1 MLDKVVE
8 WHKKARPTPDD
19 AAFNVQ
25 LGWHLEEVVEMLVV
39 LAEKKKNR
47 TCSDTAFLLDDCT
60 SYVGRLASRLKRGVA
75 TLVVADR
82 KDFLDSL
89 ADQVVTAAG
98 VAHCAGMDI
107 EGALDRVNASNWS
120 KFDENGE
127 PIFDDNGKIKKG
139 PQYAAPNLDGLF

>member
-25 LGWHLEEVVEMLVV
+25 LGCHLEEVVEMLVV
-39 LAEKKKNR
+39 LSADEKNR

-75 TLVVADR
+75 TLSTTISKVSGAG
-82 KDFLDSL
+82 
-89 ADQVVTAAG
+89 TASAG
-98 VAHCAGMDI
+98 LPGWQA
-107 EGALDRVNASNWS
+107 
-120 KFDENGE
+120 NGE
-127 PIFDDNGKIKKG
+127 TE
-139 PQYAAPNLDGLF
+139 